1 MQYVKSMK
9 LGNPRNKRDD
19 QAEET
24 YVRIV
29 QAGVRLF
36 ARQGYHKTTIADLT
50 QAIGLTSGAIFH
62 HFPTKEAI
70 LEAVIDSV
78 KRGILEYAHIA
89 DREQN
94 GSLAV
99 VEATVR
105 AMCAHFQRRPEATI
119 CLAVLAT
126 EFAGSNHPVEAKLK
140 GVYDIFVT
148 SFARVLENNESVSDA
163 GAAAIAFFA
172 AAQGIAVQ
180 GLLRKGE
187 LSIDELADGFM
198 SLLKRW

>member
-1 MQYVKSMK
+1 MRYVSSMK
-9 LGNPRNKRDD
+9 RKLPNKRDE
-19 QAEET
+19 QAEKT

-29 QAGVRLF
+29 QAAVKLF
-36 ARQGYHKTTIADLT
+36 ARQGYHKTTIADIT

-62 HFPTKEAI
+62 HFPNKEAI

-78 KRGILEYAHIA
+78 KRGLLEYAEIA
-89 DREQN
+89 NRA
-94 GSLAV
+94 GSGSFVV
-99 VEATVR
+99 VEETVQT
-105 AMCAHFQRRPEATI
+105 MCGHFKRRPEATI

-126 EFAGSNHPVEAKLK
+126 EFAGDDHSMETKLK
-140 GVYDIFVT
+140 QVYDIFVT
-148 SFARVLENNESVSDA
+148 SFARILENNESVTDPR
-163 GAAAIAFFA
+163 AAAIAFFA

-187 LSIDELADGFM
+187 LTIDELAEGFM